1 MTALIS
7 TNDIEW
13 KNGKSSVNIRQVD
26 VFAMY
31 MFRERKLMLLKST
44 DNLEISLEPFNFEL
58 ITVSPVVMLANKCV
72 EFAPIGLVNM
82 LNSGGAIQSLV
93 YDDDANSVQIGIKGT
108 GEMRA
113 FASEKPRACL
123 INEKEV
129 TFAYEENLVMIQV
142 PWPSDSGIS
151 VINYLF

>member
-1 MTALIS
+1 MTAVIS

-13 KNGKSSVNIRQVD
+13 KNGKSLKNIDQVD

-58 ITVSPVVMLANKCV
+58 ITVSPVVILSKKCIQ
-72 EFAPIGLVNM
+72 FAPIGLVNM

-93 YDDDANSVQIGIKGT
+93 HDDDTKSVQIGIKGT

-129 TFAYEENLVMIQV
+129 AFAYKENLVMIQV

-151 VINYLF
+151 VISYLF